1 MSEQIVIAGTDTDV
15 GKTVFA
21 AALANALN
29 AYYWKPIQAGLDGGT
44 DTDRVRALTTL
55 TNNRFVPE
63 AYRLHTPASPH
74 YAAEIDG
81 IRIEASHLD
90 PKDLPTPIV
99 IETAGGLLVP
109 ITRDTLQIDVVAM
122 WALPVVLVAST
133 RLGTINHSLLSIE
146 ALRKRQIP
154 ILGIAF
160 IGPEKA
166 DSQHTI
172 CDFGNVPMLGRL
184 PHLETLN
191 AKTLSTA
198 FAANFNI
205 DDFRLPGASA

>member
-1 MSEQIVIAGTDTDV
+1 MSERFVIVGTDTDV

-21 AALANALN
+21 AALVNALN
-29 AYYWKPIQAGLDGGT
+29 GYYWKPIQSGLDGGT
-44 DTDRVRALTTL
+44 DTDCVRALTTL

-81 IRIEASHLD
+81 IRIDISKLD
-90 PKDLPTPIV
+90 PKDLPTPLV

-109 ITRDTLQIDVVAM
+109 LTRDTLQIEVVAA
-122 WALPVVLVAST
+122 WQLPVVLVAST
-133 RLGTINHSLLSIE
+133 RLGTINHALLSIE

-154 ILGIAF
+154 IIGIAF
-160 IGPEKA
+160 VGPENA

-172 CDFGNVPMLGRL
+172 CDFGNVAMLGRL
-184 PHLETLN
+184 PRLDTLN

-198 FAANFNI
+198 FAENFNV
-205 DDFRLPGASA
+205 DDFKLPGDPA